1 MTWIAEIAALVQPGS
16 SDVEML
22 LGFADI
28 LLKSGLIVLLAHYLE
43 LDSSPFFSSSQKRL
57 LWLVALFI
65 ILVLP
70 VSSFVFARSTG
81 IGDTDPRLALL
92 VLEVTGSSATLNR
105 QESAGSVISTV
116 VLTSYFL
123 VAASLMLRLMF
134 SMRAVKRLRSCTDFD
149 VPEQIRQRFRELC
162 RSSGIQ
168 RQISLGTNPQL
179 SSPVTYGIRQPV
191 VALPDADYFL
201 SDDLFENAIL
211 HELGHIRRHDTLL
224 FLITYFLAALNWFNP
239 FVWYALNRL
248 DLSAEQA
255 CDDEVIAHRGD
266 RIGFARQLL
275 ELARVSM
282 VSESLIPAGRG
293 ILRKGQLTNRVR
305 HILESDYC
313 NQSNRNCTA
322 IMPLLVLGLAFVLLS
337 AARVVMAGEQNWHVS
352 ENLRLIHYQNPVYPA
367 QALERGLSGFSQYQ
381 FDVNELGRIIPE
393 SVQLL
398 RSSHG
403 PVFDRVS
410 EQSLQSF
417 QFAPR
422 IVHGR
427 SVASNGIKYTFNFT
441 MRI

>member
-1 MTWIAEIAALVQPGS
+1 MNWIAEIAALVQLGG

-22 LGFADI
+22 LGIADI

-57 LWLVALFI
+57 LWLVSLFI
-65 ILVLP
+65 ILLLP
-70 VSSFVFARSTG
+70 ISSFVFASLTG
-81 IGDTDPRLALL
+81 IGDSDTRLALV
-92 VLEVTGSSATLNR
+92 VLGVPENNATLDLEPGTGSVL
-105 QESAGSVISTV
+105 STV
-116 VLTSYFL
+116 LLTGYFL
-123 VAASLMLRLMF
+123 VASILMLRLML
-134 SMRAVKRLRSCTDFD
+134 SLLAVKRLRSCTDFD
-149 VPEQIRQRFRELC
+149 VPEYTKRRFRELC
-162 RSSGIQ
+162 RSSGVK

-179 SSPVTYGIRQPV
+179 SSPATYGIRHPV
-191 VALPDADYFL
+191 VILPGCDYFL
-201 SDDLFENAIL
+201 SDDLFESAIV

-224 FLITYFLAALNWFNP
+224 FLISYCLAALNWFNP
-239 FVWYALNRL
+239 FAWYALNRL

-255 CDDEVIAHRGD
+255 CDDEVIAWRGD

-275 ELARVSM
+275 ELARTSM
-282 VSESLIPAGRG
+282 VSGSLVPAGKG
-293 ILRKGQLTNRVR
+293 MLRKGQLASRVK

-313 NQSNRNCTA
+313 SQSSRNCTA
-322 IMPLLVLGLAFVLLS
+322 IMPLLVLGLAFILLS

-352 ENLRLIHYQNPVYPA
+352 ENLRLIHYQDPVYPA
-367 QALERGLSGFSQYQ
+367 EALERGMSGFSQYQ